1 MATRPRTGRVILR
14 KARRSTL
21 DALKTREERLA
32 FWIDVYNALVAEG
45 ISSLGIRESVW
56 EVADFF
62 ERVSYRVGD
71 LLFSPDEIEHGVLR
85 GNRPHPLTG
94 MTPFEA
100 GDPRLRHAMT
110 PLDPRIHFAISCGA
124 RSCPTVRIYH
134 SERLD
139 EQLDAAA
146 RTFVNEHVALE
157 GGRLT
162 ASELFRW
169 FRADFDDFPGGL
181 AGVLTRYLDDGP
193 VRWAVMAHGVAG
205 IAWRPYDWRLE
216 LTEPR
221 PAGGGD

>member
-21 DALKTREERLA
+21 DALKTGEERLA
-32 FWIDVYNALVAEG
+32 FWINAYNALVAQG
-45 ISSLGIRESVW
+45 ISTLGIRRSVW

-62 ERVSYRVGD
+62 EISYRVGD
-71 LLFSPDEIEHGVLR
+71 LIFSADEIEHGVLR

-100 GDPRLRHAMT
+100 VDPRLRYAII

-134 SERLD
+134 SERLN

-146 RTFVNEHVALE
+146 RAFVNEHVLLE

-162 ASELFRW
+162 VSELFRW

-181 AGVLTRYLDDGP
+181 VGVLTRYLEEGP
-193 VRWAVMAHGVAG
+193 VRRAVITYGVAG
-205 IAWRPYDWRLE
+205 IAWRPHDWRLE

-221 PAGGGD
+221 SAGGGN